1 MQTRSRA
8 SECVTYRWFV
18 TVVGMLRV
26 GMRTCWHNVLKYVA
40 ICKWLCSRADTQ
52 LCTVIYILELFT
64 VTRGKC
70 HELWNNY
77 SIHRRAVVCQL
88 ANTIREKRAYH
99 IKMFCYAENIRNVF
113 SFYIF
118 SFQQKQIPPMHSS
131 VTVKLHSGGLLFF
144 FCGGLNMSGKVA

>member
-40 ICKWLCSRADTQ
+40 ICKWLCSRANTQ

-64 VTRGKC
+64 VTNCGTTI
-70 HELWNNY
+70 LY
-77 SIHRRAVVCQL
+77 TARAVVCQL